1 MSTATA
7 RALLS
12 GLVDYAGLFPPAGL
26 SMEDSAREYAR
37 WQASPQAWML
47 GPFVVPAAR
56 LSELWQA
63 LPAHERPGPARP
75 RWRLSALLAADVRAE
90 QGLVTQFNAA
100 HDKEALVQSVE
111 LRATSPEETESLL
124 DVSSP
129 LPCFVELPLNDASL
143 EAHLSLLARHGAR
156 AKVRTGGLTQDSI
169 PSPATLARFLALCA
183 AAGVP
188 FKATAGLHHAVRG
201 THPLSEAPDG
211 ARTVMHGFLNVFA
224 AAVFA
229 HGGASAAEI
238 ESVLCEQDPSAFSLG
253 DDALAWRYLRA
264 SVAEVSRARA
274 RLAVSFGSCSFREPV
289 AELQSLGIVE

>member
-1 MSTATA
+1 MITATA
-7 RALLS
+7 RALLTD
-12 GLVDYAGLFPPAGL
+12 LVDYAGLFPPAGL
-26 SMEDSAREYAR
+26 SMAESAREYAR

-56 LSELWQA
+56 LGELWQA

-75 RWRLSALLAADVRAE
+75 RWRLSALLATDVRAE

-100 HDKEALVQSVE
+100 YDREARVQSVE
-111 LRATSPEETESLL
+111 LRATSPEETERLL
-124 DVSSP
+124 DESSP
-129 LPCFVELPLNDASL
+129 LPCFVELPLNDVPL
-143 EAHLSLLARHGAR
+143 ETHLSLLARRGAR
-156 AKVRTGGLTQDSI
+156 AKVRTGGLTPEAI
-169 PSPATLARFLALCA
+169 PSPAALARFLVLCA

-201 THPLSEAPDG
+201 AHPLSEAPDSER
-211 ARTVMHGFLNVFA
+211 AVMHGFLNVFA

-238 ESVLCEQDPSAFSLG
+238 ESVLCEEDPSAFSLG

-264 SVAEVSRARA
+264 SVEEVSRART
-274 RLAVSFGSCSFREPV
+274 RLAGSFGSCSFSEPV
-289 AELQSLGIVE
+289 AELQSLGILE